1 MSLKGLQTMCEK
13 KRTRQEITREAQRKY
28 RERLK
33 KKGKRGRLIYLT
45 NEEYEEVKRFIKD
58 LRND

>member
-1 MSLKGLQTMCEK
+1 MSERDEKLEK
-13 KRTRQEITREAQRKY
+13 KREISRKAMKNY
-28 RERLK
+28 RAKLL

>member
-1 MSLKGLQTMCEK
+1 MCEK
-13 KRTRQEITREAQRKY
+13 KRTRQEITREAQRRY

-45 NEEYEEVKRFIKD
+45 IEEYEEVKRFIKG

>member
-1 MSLKGLQTMCEK
+1 MCEK
-13 KRTRQEITREAQRKY
+13 KRTRQEITREAQQKY